1 MLNRGLQK
9 QIPTITNLLF
19 WLKER
24 HCRLFRTFF
33 IIPYLSCSPGP
44 GWWWHSGAEVQLP
57 QRRNIREHLRER
69 DEHGA
74 EQPPDHH
81 PRPLRAGQGGSQG
94 DRGPRAAAQLRHG
107 AAQGVR
113 AAPQHLPH
121 AGIRR
126 RAVHAADVLAPS
138 GGCYIGKYFKPISEK
153 SNIFCVH
160 KYFW

>member
-33 IIPYLSCSPGP
+33 IPYLSCSPGP

-107 AAQGVR
+107 AAQGLR
-113 AAPQHLPH
+113 AAAQHLPH

-126 RAVHAADVLAPS
+126 RAVHAADVLAPP
-138 GGCYIGKYFKPISEK
+138 GGCCIGKYLKLISEN